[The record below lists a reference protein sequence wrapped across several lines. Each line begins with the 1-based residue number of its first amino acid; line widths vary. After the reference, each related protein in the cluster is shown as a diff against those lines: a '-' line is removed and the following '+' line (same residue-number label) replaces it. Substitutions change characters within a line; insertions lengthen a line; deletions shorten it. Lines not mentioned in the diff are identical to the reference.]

1 MRGRQVPALIEHVA
15 AQADTVDFF
24 FFFSYRYYHA
34 WHGIRRVAS
43 KAILVPTAERDA
55 ALGLSTFGPI
65 FRSVRGLMYNTPEE
79 RALIQQVSGNTEV
92 PGVVVGIG
100 SDLPRETA
108 PERFRRKYQ
117 LREPFVVYV
126 GRIDANKG
134 CAELFDYFRNYR
146 PRLGQQLTLVLV
158 GTSILPIPTH
168 PHIRHLGF
176 VPDRDKFDAMAAAEA
191 LIMPSYYESLSMV
204 ALEAWG
210 LGRPVLA
217 NGRCDVLRGQCIRS
231 RAGLYYESFEEFSET
246 LFSMTSYRALNAG
259 LGENGR
265 RFYERH
271 YAWPVIERKYG
282 DMLARLAR
290 ENEAGPTS
298 RTIEPLPGW
307 ISRRRRTLPPAQQ
320 VVDALARGPVLTDDP
335 ESAGPGLHGSAV
347 PVPPGT

>member
-1 MRGRQVPALIEHVA
+1 
-15 AQADTVDFF
+15 
-24 FFFSYRYYHA
+24 
-34 WHGIRRVAS
+34 
-43 KAILVPTAERDA
+43 
-55 ALGLSTFGPI
+55 LS
-65 FRSVRGLMYNTPEE
+65 
-79 RALIQQVSGNTEV
+79 
-92 PGVVVGIG
+92 
-100 SDLPRETA
+100 
-108 PERFRRKYQ
+108 
-117 LREPFVVYV
+117 
-126 GRIDANKG
+126 
-134 CAELFDYFRNYR
+134 
-146 PRLGQQLTLVLV
+146 LVLI
-158 GTSILPIPTH
+158 GTSILPIPSH

-176 VPDRDKFDAMAAAEA
+176 VPDRDKFDAMAAADA

-282 DMLARLAR
+282 DMLARLVR
-290 ENEAGPTS
+290 ENEAGPVS

-335 ESAGPGLHGSAV
+335 GPPGPVSTDPPSRFRPAPR
-347 PVPPGT
+347 PVPDRPADRPVDRPSPRPDRTGGERTATSRAATSRPGSERAASDRPRLDRPEPDRKGPDRSGADRPSADRSGADRTEPNRPGQDRTATAPRGEARRRPSDRPGRPGRGRRPPRRNG